1 MAKMNLLSVEVTN
14 EVPLLERLDQCAKL
28 QSEALL
34 ALDDFRKSIG
44 VKGAEEVNRLQ
55 YDAKMKLEDVIAY
68 SATVW
73 VDYVD
78 PDVAAEA

>member
-1 MAKMNLLSVEVTN
+1 MVKKNLLSVEVTN
-14 EVPLLERLDQCAKL
+14 EVPLLERLDQCARL

-34 ALDDFRKSIG
+34 ALDDFRNSIG
-44 VKGAEEVNRLQ
+44 VEGAEEVNRLQ

>member
-1 MAKMNLLSVEVTN
+1 MAKINLLSFEVKN
-14 EVPLLERLDQCAKL
+14 EVSLLERLDQCARL

-34 ALDDFRKSIG
+34 ALDAFRKSIG
-44 VKGAEEVNRLQ
+44 VEGAEEVNRLQ

-73 VDYVD
+73 GDGVD
-78 PDVAAEA
+78 PDARADA